1 MARYPS
7 QSPRTLVYQFGPGPV
22 TPVVKILIWANVA
35 CFVVSWLLQVFFG
48 VSLVGLLGLRP
59 ESVLTRL
66 YVWQPVT
73 YMFLHAGPLHILF
86 NMLALWMFG
95 VELERLWGRTFF
107 LKYYFV
113 TGVGA
118 AITTL
123 LLALIPGG
131 VGNLMW
137 DTVTVGASGA
147 VYGLLLAYALYFP
160 DRPIYVMALFPVPA
174 RYFVLIM
181 GGFALMSSAGDQGGV
196 ANAAHLGG
204 LIFGYLYLR
213 VWRRRPLAELKYRY
227 VKWRMNRLRSKF
239 DVYTGGRNDWDR
251 RVH

>member
-7 QSPRTLVYQFGPGPV
+7 SSARTLVYQFGPGPV
-22 TPVVKILIWANVA
+22 TPVVKLLIWTNVVA
-35 CFVVSWLLQVFFG
+35 FVASWLAP
-48 VSLVGLLGLRP
+48 VSVAYLGLRP
-59 ESVLTRL
+59 EAVFTRL
-66 YVWQPVT
+66 WVWQPLT
-73 YMFLHAGPLHILF
+73 YMFLHAGLFHILF

-118 AITTL
+118 AATTL
-123 LLALIPGG
+123 LLALLPGFG
-131 VGNLMW
+131 GLLWN
-137 DTVTVGASGA
+137 TVTVGASGA
-147 VYGLLLAYALYFP
+147 IYGLLLAYALYFP
-160 DRPIYVMALFPVPA
+160 DRPIYVWALFPIPA

-181 GGFALMSSAGDQGGV
+181 GGIALWTSLSGSQGGV
-196 ANAAHLGG
+196 ANTAHLGG
-204 LIFGYLYLR
+204 LVFGYLYLR
-213 VWRRRPLAELKYRY
+213 VWRRRPLAEIKYRY